1 MLDDGRPGVPD
12 AAERLV
18 NLALLLASTR
28 HPVTASQCR
37 AAGLGYPDG
46 QDDAAFIRMFERDKD
61 ALRAAGLVI
70 SVDASGGAEAY
81 RLDADATYARPIEL
95 APDEVAAIKAVAAAL
110 AEDDDFPFKED
121 LALALGKL
129 GASTHDGP
137 IAATQA
143 ADHATAGQSLYARA
157 IAEAVQTRKT
167 VTFGYTNARGESR
180 TRTVDPYG
188 VFFRG
193 GVWYMAGRD
202 RETDGIRTF
211 AVGRVTDLDVNPLRP
226 HTPDFERPAGFD
238 VREHE
243 LLPFELGDPISTARL
258 RFEPEVAWRA
268 ESLAR
273 GRGALTSLPDGSAVW
288 TIAVADLGRLA
299 SWLVDE
305 GPGILPVDPPE
316 LVTALGN
323 GLRAVV
329 VAHG

>member
-1 MLDDGRPGVPD
+1 MPD
-12 AAERLV
+12 AVERLV

-28 HPVTASQCR
+28 QPVTAAECR
-37 AAGLGYPDG
+37 AAGIGYPGG

-70 SVDASGGAEAY
+70 GVTTAGDTEAY

-95 APDEVAAIKAVAAAL
+95 APDEVAAIRAVAAAL
-110 AEDDDFPFKED
+110 AEDRDFPFQDD
-121 LALALGKL
+121 LILALGKI
-129 GASTHDGP
+129 GASTHEGP
-137 IAATQA
+137 LAATQA
-143 ADHATAGQSLYARA
+143 ADQSAAGQSLYARA

-193 GVWYMAGRD
+193 GAWYVAGRD
-202 RETDGIRTF
+202 READTIKTF
-211 AVGRVTDLDVNPLRP
+211 AVGRIRDLDVNPLRP

-243 LLPFELGDPISTARL
+243 RLPFEFGDATITARI
-258 RFEPEVAWRA
+258 RFEADVAWRA

-273 GRGALTSLPDGSAVW
+273 GRGKLTPLPDGSVVWAVESG
-288 TIAVADLGRLA
+288 DLERLA

-305 GPGILPVDPPE
+305 GPGILPVEPPE
-316 LVTALGN
+316 LVSALGD
-323 GLRAVV
+323 GLRAAVN
-329 VAHG
+329 AHG

>member
-1 MLDDGRPGVPD
+1 MPE

-28 HPVTASQCR
+28 QPITAAQCR

-61 ALRAAGLVI
+61 VLRAAGLVI
-70 SVDASGGAEAY
+70 DVTSVGDAEAY
-81 RLDADATYARPIEL
+81 LLDAEATYARPIEL
-95 APDEVAAIKAVAAAL
+95 APDEVAAIRAVAVAL
-110 AEDDDFPFKED
+110 AEDRDFPFQTD
-121 LALALGKL
+121 LIRALGKL
-129 GASTHDGP
+129 GASTHEGP
-137 IAATQA
+137 LATTQVADQA
-143 ADHATAGQSLYARA
+143 AAGQSLYARA
-157 IAEAVQTRKT
+157 LAEAVQTRKT

-180 TRTVDPYG
+180 KRTVDPYG

-193 GVWYMAGRD
+193 GVWYVAGRD
-202 RETDGIRTF
+202 RDANEIRTF
-211 AVGRVTDLDVNPLRP
+211 AVGRIRELDVNPLRP

-243 LLPFELGDPISTARL
+243 RLPFEFGENTVTARI
-258 RFEPEVAWRA
+258 RFESDVAWRA

-273 GRGALTSLPDGSAVW
+273 GRGRLTMLPDGSAVW
-288 TIAVADLGRLA
+288 TVEAADLARLA
-299 SWLVDE
+299 AWLVDE

-316 LVTALGN
+316 LVEALGD

-329 VAHG
+329 SAHG

>member
-1 MLDDGRPGVPD
+1 MPD

-28 HPVTASQCR
+28 QPVTAAQCR
-37 AAGLGYPDG
+37 AAGIGYPEG

-70 SVDASGGAEAY
+70 DVASSGETEAY
-81 RLDADATYARPIEL
+81 RLDAEATYARPIEL
-95 APDEVAAIKAVAAAL
+95 APDEVAAIRAIAAAL
-110 AEDDDFPFKED
+110 AEDHDFPFQED

-129 GASTHDGP
+129 GTGTQDGP
-137 IAATQA
+137 LATTQLSDQSA
-143 ADHATAGQSLYARA
+143 VGQSLYARA
-157 IAEAVQTRKT
+157 LAEAVQTRKT

-180 TRTVDPYG
+180 ERAVDPYG

-202 RETDGIRTF
+202 REIDDIRTF
-211 AVGRVTDLDVNPLRP
+211 AVGRIEDLDVNPLRP
-226 HTPDFERPAGFD
+226 HTPDFDRPAGFD

-243 LLPFELGDPISTARL
+243 RLPFQFGEDAVSARI
-258 RFEPEVAWRA
+258 RFESDVAWRA

-273 GRGALTSLPDGSAVW
+273 GRGRLTSLPDGSAVW
-288 TIAVADLGRLA
+288 TIEVADLERLA

-316 LVTALGN
+316 LVEALGD

-329 VAHG
+329 NAHG

>member
-1 MLDDGRPGVPD
+1 MPD

-28 HPVTASQCR
+28 QPVTAAQCR

-70 SVDASGGAEAY
+70 DVASAGDTEAY
-81 RLDADATYARPIEL
+81 RLDAEATYARPIEL
-95 APDEVAAIKAVAAAL
+95 APDEVAAIRAIAAAL
-110 AEDDDFPFKED
+110 AEDRDFPFQED

-137 IAATQA
+137 LATAQVQ
-143 ADHATAGQSLYARA
+143 DQSTAGQSLYARA
-157 IAEAVQTRKT
+157 LAEAVQTRKT
-167 VTFGYTNARGESR
+167 VTFDYTNARGESR
-180 TRTVDPYG
+180 KRTVDPYG

-202 RETDGIRTF
+202 READDIRTF
-211 AVGRVTDLDVNPLRP
+211 AVGRIDDLDVNPLRP

-243 LLPFELGDPISTARL
+243 RLPFQFGEDAVTARI
-258 RFEPEVAWRA
+258 RFESDVAWRA

-273 GRGALTSLPDGSAVW
+273 GRGELTWLPDGSAVW
-288 TIAVADLGRLA
+288 TVAVADLDRLA

-305 GPGILPVDPPE
+305 GPGILPVEPPE
-316 LVTALGN
+316 LVEALGD
-323 GLRAVV
+323 GLRTVV
-329 VAHG
+329 NAHG

>member
-1 MLDDGRPGVPD
+1 MPE

-28 HPVTASQCR
+28 QPVTAAQCR
-37 AAGLGYPDG
+37 AAGLGYPDD

-70 SVDASGGAEAY
+70 DVMNSDGVEAY
-81 RLDADATYARPIEL
+81 RLDAEATYARPIQL
-95 APDEVAAIKAVAAAL
+95 APDEVAAIRAVAAAL
-110 AEDDDFPFKED
+110 AEDRDFPFQAD
-121 LALALGKL
+121 LILALGKL
-129 GASTHDGP
+129 GASTHEGP
-137 IAATQA
+137 LATAQV
-143 ADHATAGQSLYARA
+143 ADQSAAGQSHYARA
-157 IAEAVQTRKT
+157 LAEAVQTRKT

-180 TRTVDPYG
+180 KRTVDPYG

-193 GVWYMAGRD
+193 GAWYVAGRD
-202 RETDGIRTF
+202 RDANEIRTF
-211 AVGRVTDLDVNPLRP
+211 AVGRIEDLDVNPLRP

-243 LLPFELGDPISTARL
+243 RLPFEFGEHAVTARI
-258 RFEPEVAWRA
+258 RFESDVAWRA

-273 GRGALTSLPDGSAVW
+273 GRGTLTTLPDGSAVW
-288 TIAVADLGRLA
+288 TVEAADLARLA
-299 SWLVDE
+299 AWLVDE

-316 LVTALGN
+316 LVEALGD

-329 VAHG
+329 NAHG